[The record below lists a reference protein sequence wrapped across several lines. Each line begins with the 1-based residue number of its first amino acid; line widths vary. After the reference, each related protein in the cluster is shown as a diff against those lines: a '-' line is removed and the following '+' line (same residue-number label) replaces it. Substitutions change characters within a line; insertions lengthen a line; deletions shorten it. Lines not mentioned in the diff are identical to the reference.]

1 MKIRLALNFAI
12 FLHCVE
18 NEYELA
24 KDAADKERTAYLLW
38 KSPQEVLFFHFALDL
53 WESSLA

>member
-1 MKIRLALNFAI
+1 MKIIIALKYSF

-53 WESSLA
+53 

>member
-38 KSPQEVLFFHFALDL
+38 KSPQEVLFFILPWIF
-53 WESSLA
+53 ESLA